1 MRRMRA
7 IRGFRGAALALCAS
21 GLAACASGPRELALL
36 VRPRIGD
43 TYRYEAETYGTVMDL
58 DHATAGDKHST
69 RREIAVR
76 VRDVAPG
83 KFVTLEAR
91 IERTTLTVKGALP
104 LYFDSNDPST
114 HEAAQRHPDGA
125 LARVMNGRP
134 IFVTVM
140 REGGVLKA
148 DSEEILREARARRGA
163 GETWEQRVRA
173 EIAALAKLVAWQHT
187 TLTAVR
193 PGARWT
199 DRSVSFGPITLECEA
214 VRTFEG
220 TEGMNGRRC
229 ARFETRVE
237 RPPPIR
243 DLLIGGWEAWSTSW
257 VDLETGILVEHRFR
271 YAVVCGFRG
280 GETADA
286 DYRGRVTLLEGKFPV
301 TED

>member
-1 MRRMRA
+1 MPGMRQAAAAVLA
-7 IRGFRGAALALCAS
+7 IVLA
-21 GLAACASGPRELALL
+21 GCASGPRELTLL
-36 VRPRIGD
+36 VRPRVGD
-43 TYRYEAETYGTVMDL
+43 TYRYEVETYGTIMDL
-58 DHATAGDKHST
+58 DRAAAGDKHST

-91 IERTTLTVKGALP
+91 IERTTLTIKGALP
-104 LYFDSNDPST
+104 LAYDSNDPAT

-125 LARVMNGRP
+125 LARVMHGRP
-134 IFVTVM
+134 LFAYVM

-163 GETWEQRVRA
+163 GDAWEQRVRA

-187 TLTAVR
+187 TLSAVR

-199 DRSVSFGPITLECEA
+199 DRSISFGPVSLEIEA

-220 TEGMNGRRC
+220 YEGANGRRC
-229 ARFETRVE
+229 AKFETRVE

-257 VDLETGILVEHRFR
+257 VDLETGILIEHRFR

-286 DYRGRVTLLEGKFPV
+286 DYRGRVRLIEGKFPAA
-301 TED
+301 ED